1 MDGENTGNGN
11 TRHISE
17 RRSDYLEEQCLLT
30 SYAALKCRGKMSVL
44 ETGNKYFV
52 IMNKK
57 SSHF

>member
-17 RRSDYLEEQCLLT
+17 QRSDYFVLKCLT

-44 ETGNKYFV
+44 EIGNKYFV
-52 IMNKK
+52 IMNAKC
-57 SSHF
+57 SHF